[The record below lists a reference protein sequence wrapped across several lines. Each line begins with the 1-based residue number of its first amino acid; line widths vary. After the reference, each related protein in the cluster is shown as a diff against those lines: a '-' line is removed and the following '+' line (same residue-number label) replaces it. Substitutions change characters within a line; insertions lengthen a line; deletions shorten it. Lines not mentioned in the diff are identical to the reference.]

1 MKAIGAVAV
10 LLALGSCVVVPDPAA
25 PPGGESGLMPPPGFG
40 TLRQD
45 DVTVEMRSGDLQVK
59 VTPLAESVI
68 RVTAP
73 DTERRLRG
81 LAESRS
87 AEARQAAGSP
97 SSLFLV
103 SFFSSQPDVAF
114 VPDELQL
121 LSRNV
126 RIRPAAILAVTPT
139 WGQRRLRQ
147 RETEMAVYVFAG
159 TVDLE
164 SDLAVVYGL
173 EESWAWS
180 TVLTRVRAE
189 RARARARSG
198 TVR

>member
-1 MKAIGAVAV
+1 
-10 LLALGSCVVVPDPAA
+10 
-25 PPGGESGLMPPPGFG
+25 MPPPGYG

-45 DVTVEMRSGDLQVK
+45 DITVEFRIGDLQIK
-59 VTPLAESVI
+59 ATPLDESII

-87 AEARQAAGSP
+87 SEAQRAAGSS

-103 SFFSSQPDVAF
+103 SFFSDAPDVAF
-114 VPDELQL
+114 VPEELQI

-126 RIRPAAILAVTPT
+126 RIRPAAILPITPS
-139 WGQRRLRQ
+139 WGQRRLHQRQ
-147 RETEMAVYVFAG
+147 TEMAVYVFPG
-159 TVDLE
+159 TLDLE

-173 EESWAWS
+173 EENWAWNS
-180 TVLTRVRAE
+180 ILPQVRAE
-189 RARARARSG
+189 RARARARAG
-198 TVR
+198 NGR